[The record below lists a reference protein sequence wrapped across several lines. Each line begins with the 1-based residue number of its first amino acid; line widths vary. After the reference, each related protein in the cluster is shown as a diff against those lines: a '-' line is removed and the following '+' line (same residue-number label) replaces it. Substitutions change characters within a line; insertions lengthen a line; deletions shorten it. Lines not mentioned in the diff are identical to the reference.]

1 MNTPTMLHALFILGL
16 IAALAGS
23 ITLLQDRQRRRDS
36 CLLYTSATL
45 MLAIFG
51 MTVVYSLTAG
61 NMLKGAIVVLLI
73 LLLACIGQDP
83 INGYSRFTFGNHN
96 LIGGLSLVPVLI
108 GVFSLPEVF
117 NLVEELA
124 RSRGH
129 EHQPERLQVGSM
141 RV

>member
-1 MNTPTMLHALFILGL
+1 M
-16 IAALAGS
+16 S
-23 ITLLQDRQRRRDS
+23 
-36 CLLYTSATL
+36 
-45 MLAIFG
+45 
-51 MTVVYSLTAG
+51 
-61 NMLKGAIVVLLI
+61 

-129 EHQPERLQVGSM
+129 EHQQERIQVGSM
-141 RV
+141 RVSPKTMLSHAATIIKSSVIGVIIGIIPAASADVAAFLAYNESSGPQASRDLHPRRGGRPYGI

>member
-1 MNTPTMLHALFILGL
+1 M
-16 IAALAGS
+16 S
-23 ITLLQDRQRRRDS
+23 
-36 CLLYTSATL
+36 
-45 MLAIFG
+45 
-51 MTVVYSLTAG
+51 
-61 NMLKGAIVVLLI
+61 

-129 EHQPERLQVGSM
+129 EHQQERIQVGSM
-141 RV
+141 RVSPKMMALPRGHHYQILCHWRDHRHHSRRKRGRGRVFGV